1 MELTIN
7 ERIGNNIELMQKV
20 ELGNIFKITSGGT
33 PSRNNENFYGGSIP
47 WIKTGDLKG
56 KYLTIPKE
64 KITEEGLN
72 KSSAKIFPKNTVLL
86 AMYGAT
92 IGACSILPFE
102 AATNQACAALL
113 PTEKC
118 NEIYLYYFLISFKD
132 ELIKLGVGG
141 AQPNISA
148 GIIKKIQIPFP
159 PLPTQQK
166 IAEILDTADQ
176 LRQYNKQ
183 LIEKYDAL
191 TQSLFLDMFGD
202 LVNNQKK
209 WEFISFGSVFNSLRY
224 GTSSPPIYQES
235 GIPFIRATNVKNGNV
250 AIKGMVYISEDEASK
265 IKKCKLNEGDLII
278 VRSGANTGDCCRI
291 PKEHQD
297 SYGGFDIII
306 EINEPHSTFYNFLLN
321 TKSGKAVIEPFT
333 RRAGQPHLNSKQIT
347 ELQLINPPIILQT
360 QFAERLQMVE
370 TQKQQAQEA
379 LAKSEDLFQSLL
391 QRAFKGELN

>member
-265 IKKCKLNEGDLII
+265 IKKCKLNEGNLII